1 MFAVHQLTEKEDL
14 KSVITMDRQQMK
26 LQDLVEGV
34 DTTVDKGCGLAWIK
48 MDLTP
53 TVQTWLFNSDKNFG
67 VRQCI

>member
-67 VRQCI
+67 VR